1 MPKHFCLLSSLL
13 LFAGVVTTGALH
25 SRLEISVPCREFVW
39 ESSPTVLYNLAF
51 ALSRTNALQDWV
63 FAFESGSLTRTCVN
77 ASYSSAFDDPQILM
91 RIDLARVG
99 VRKTTCFSG
108 GMLSEK
114 VVVTGV
120 PYFTDGAADISA
132 ARDTANPTHLRVSA
146 AFDVATPWVFKLAES
161 ALEHHARSYL
171 KRYTELFA
179 QTVCT

>member
-1 MPKHFCLLSSLL
+1 MQILFYMTRLLMLL
-13 LFAGVVTTGALH
+13 AGVATVGALH
-25 SRLEISVPCREFVW
+25 SQLNISVPCREFLW
-39 ESSPTVLYNLAF
+39 DNSPTVLYNLAF
-51 ALSRTNALQDWV
+51 ALSRKNSLQHWV
-63 FAFESGSLTRTCVN
+63 FAFESGSLTQTCVN
-77 ASYSSAFDDPQILM
+77 ASYSSAFDDPPTFM

-108 GMLSEK
+108 GIVSEK

-132 ARDTANPTHLRVSA
+132 ARDPVNHTHLRVSA

-161 ALEHHARSYL
+161 ALEKHARDYL
-171 KRYTELFA
+171 RRYSELFA